1 MIATGTIHRARPGA
15 APVTP
20 AAPGAGSETR
30 RLRLGRHQVAVDVWE
45 GDGPAVLCL
54 HGIPGWR
61 GTWRGVGA
69 RLAGAHRVIAPDLLG
84 FGESSLPEGP
94 FHAPEEAEM
103 ALALLEALRVERAH
117 LVGFDFGGPTALVLA
132 GRAPRRV
139 ASLTLIATN
148 AFGDTPIPPPLRVA
162 KVPLLGQAAFRL
174 AFGRLGLLAMW
185 RAAAGDR
192 AAFPRSRYAEALR
205 FPQGVA
211 STRRLFLDSLRHL
224 RERYAEPEAALAGL
238 RAPLRVLWGDRDPF
252 FPLAV
257 GERTARV
264 GRGTLRV
271 LPGCGHFVPEERPEE
286 VAAEVTALA
295 RVR

>member
-1 MIATGTIHRARPGA
+1 MTAPATTPRAHPTAIAVPLAGGA
-15 APVTP
+15 AGP
-20 AAPGAGSETR
+20 ATR
-30 RLRLGRHQVAVDVWE
+30 RLRLGRHHVAVDVWE

-103 ALALLEALRVERAH
+103 ALALLDALRVERVH

-139 ASLTLIATN
+139 ASLTLLATN

-162 KVPLLGQAAFRL
+162 KVPLLG
-174 AFGRLGLLAMW
+174 
-185 RAAAGDR
+185 
-192 AAFPRSRYAEALR
+192 EALSQDGKR
-205 FPQGVA
+205 HVNFPDVI
-211 STRRLFLDSLRHL
+211 
-224 RERYAEPEAALAGL
+224 
-238 RAPLRVLWGDRDPF
+238 RDQADDG
-252 FPLAV
+252 AV
-257 GERTARV
+257 GLTEIDEDVRIHDEKSPAR
-264 GRGTLRV
+264 
-271 LPGCGHFVPEERPEE
+271 RPHGSFI
-286 VAAEVTALA
+286 
-295 RVR
+295 RPSSR

>member
-1 MIATGTIHRARPGA
+1 MT
-15 APVTP
+15 APV
-20 AAPGAGSETR
+20 AS
-30 RLRLGRHQVAVDVWE
+30 RLRLGRHEVAVDIWE
-45 GDGPAVLCL
+45 GGGAAILCL

-61 GTWRGVGA
+61 GTWRQVGA

-84 FGESSLPEGP
+84 FGESSRPEGP

-103 ALALLEALRVERAH
+103 ALALLDALRVERAH

-139 ASLTLIATN
+139 ASLTLLATN
-148 AFGDTPIPPPLRVA
+148 AFGDTPIPAPLRVA
-162 KVPLLGQAAFRL
+162 KVPLLGEAFFRL

-192 AAFPRSRYAEALR
+192 AAFPRRRYAEALN

-211 STRRLFLDSLRHL
+211 STRRVFQDSLRHL

-238 RAPLRVLWGDRDPF
+238 GAPLRVLWGDRDPF
-252 FPLAV
+252 FPVAV

-286 VAAEVTALA
+286 VATEVATLA
-295 RVR
+295 RGS